1 MPKRIGFLYEKMADK
16 PYIRR
21 VILEAARGKRQR
33 REVRRVL
40 SNLDEYVD
48 KTYEMVASESFVPTR
63 PQEKVIYDE
72 SSQKWRTIKIVPFWP
87 DGVMHW
93 LLVTTMRPALMRGMY
108 HWSCASIPGRGGK
121 RVQQHIRRTLRDDPE
136 GTKYAAELDVKHYY
150 PSIPI
155 KRLIWA
161 LARKIK
167 DKKFL
172 RTVYSVLESCGGGL
186 AIGYY
191 ICQWLANYYLETLDH
206 YILTL
211 PGVKYMDR
219 YMDNITLR
227 GPNKK
232 LLHKARK
239 KIEAFMWER
248 LGLRMK
254 ENWQIFRTT
263 FTPAVAKRHNLLDE
277 RKRKLRKPRMVSA
290 VGYRFCRTHIVL
302 RKRNFLRFTRQCR
315 RVSKRLNAQKPISFK
330 QASGLLSRIG
340 QLRHC
345 DSHNIRVKY
354 VDPIGV
360 KNLKEVVRYESK
372 RRQCTQQR
380 LYAGG
385 AA

>member
-1 MPKRIGFLYEKMADK
+1 MPKRIGFLYEKMESK
-16 PYIRR
+16 PFIRR
-21 VILEAARGKRQR
+21 VILEAARGKRKR

-40 SNLDEYVD
+40 KHLDEYVD
-48 KTYEMVASESFVPTR
+48 KTYEMVVSESFVPTPPKER
-63 PQEKVIYDE
+63 MIYDE
-72 SSQKWRTIKIVPFWP
+72 SSLKWRAIKMVPFWP

-93 LLVTTMRPALMRGMY
+93 LLVTAMKPVLMRGMH
-108 HWSCASIPGRGGK
+108 HWSCASIPRRGGN
-121 RVQQHIRRTLRDDPE
+121 RVQKHIRRTMRDDPD
-136 GTKYAAELDVKHYY
+136 GTKYAAELDVKQYY

-167 DKKFL
+167 DKRFL
-172 RTVYSVLESCGGGL
+172 RTVYSILESCGGGL

-191 ICQWLANYYLETLDH
+191 ICQWLANYYLEPLDH
-206 YILTL
+206 YIMTL

-239 KIEAFMWER
+239 LIAGFMNQR

-254 ENWQIFRTT
+254 ENWQVYRTT
-263 FTPAVAKRHNLLDE
+263 FTAAVARRHSLLDE
-277 RKRKLRKPRMVSA
+277 RKRRLRKPRMVSA
-290 VGYRFCRTHIVL
+290 VGYRFSRSHIAL

-315 RVSKRLNAQKPISFK
+315 RVKKRLDTQKPIAFK

-360 KNLKEVVRYESK
+360 KNLKEVVRHESK
-372 RRQCTQQR
+372 RRQRAQQR